1 MKRLA
6 IALALVL
13 IIAACGGSN
22 PASEPESDEAPAPTA
37 GATQD
42 TQAPADDPEP
52 EEEPAEEP
60 PEESAEEPAPGG
72 DIAITLTIGDE
83 TWEFPGSLCAFYNA
97 PAGDAGSEWN
107 VSYTQDGL
115 QVYAAADSFGK
126 LLSVA
131 DIENGGNPTVSWE
144 AAHDEVDITV
154 DGNDISATGTFTDN
168 VNGGTIEG
176 TFEAHCNDW
185 FDATG

>member
-6 IALALVL
+6 IALALAL
-13 IIAACGGSN
+13 IVAACGGSD
-22 PASEPESDEAPAPTA
+22 PASEPESDEGPAPTA

-52 EEEPAEEP
+52 EEEPTEEP
-60 PEESAEEPAPGG
+60 AEEPATAG

-115 QVYAAADSFGK
+115 QVYAADDEFGK

-144 AAHDEVDITV
+144 ASHDAVDITV
-154 DGNDISATGTFTDN
+154 DGNDISGTGTFTDN
-168 VNGGTIEG
+168 VNGGTVEG

-185 FDATG
+185 YDATG

>member
-1 MKRLA
+1 MEARTPRQSPNQTRHRHPRLERLRTLRPRLT
-6 IALALVL
+6 IQNLKK
-13 IIAACGGSN
+13 
-22 PASEPESDEAPAPTA
+22 
-37 GATQD
+37 
-42 TQAPADDPEP
+42 
-52 EEEPAEEP
+52 EPAEEP
-60 PEESAEEPAPGG
+60 APAG

-107 VSYTQDGL
+107 VSYTQNGL
-115 QVYAAADSFGK
+115 QVYAADDSFGK

-131 DIENGGNPTVSWE
+131 DIENGGNPTVSRE
-144 AAHDEVDITV
+144 ASHDEVDITV

-168 VNGGTIEG
+168 VNGGTVEG